1 MEFVQLK
8 GTRDGFKIVVSA
20 IAKGE
25 DILPELKEKLEGAK
39 ELFAAK
45 PELTAAIEGI
55 TLTFAEKVNIQKCIH
70 DVFGENVL
78 ILSEQQKK
86 AAPTV
91 PETIFHTGT
100 VRSGMNL
107 KSEGHLVVKGDV
119 NPGAEISAAGNIVVL
134 GALKGI
140 VHAGTGGNR
149 DAYVA
154 ALQLSPTQIRIA
166 DIITRAPDDAVDAI
180 VPEYAY
186 IKDDRIYIDDI
197 VKK

>member
-8 GTRDGFKIVVSA
+8 GTREGFKIVVSA

-25 DILPELKEKLEGAK
+25 DIFPELKEKLENAK
-39 ELFAAK
+39 ELFSVK
-45 PELTAAIEGI
+45 PELNVIIEGI
-55 TLTFAEKVNIQKCIH
+55 TLTFEEKIKIQKSIH
-70 DVFGENVL
+70 EVFGENVL
-78 ILSEQQKK
+78 IVTEQQKK
-86 AAPTV
+86 TV
-91 PETIFHTGT
+91 ISPETIFHTGT

-107 KSEGHLVVKGDV
+107 KSAGHLVVKGDV

-140 VHAGTGGNR
+140 VHAGTDGNR
-149 DAYVA
+149 EAYVA
-154 ALQLSPTQIRIA
+154 ALQLAPTQIRIA
-166 DIITRAPDDAVDAI
+166 DIITRAPDDAVTAS

>member
-39 ELFAAK
+39 ELFSAK

-55 TLTFAEKVNIQKCIH
+55 TLTFDEKINIQKCIREI
-70 DVFGENVL
+70 FGENVL
-78 ILSEQQKK
+78 FVSEQQKK
-86 AAPTV
+86 SAIT

-107 KSEGHLVVKGDV
+107 KSEGHLVIKGDV

-140 VHAGTGGNR
+140 VHAGTGGDR

-166 DIITRAPDDAVDAI
+166 DIITRAPDDAVEAI

>member
-1 MEFVQLK
+1 MELVQLK
-8 GTRDGFKIVVSA
+8 GTREGFKIVVSA

-39 ELFAAK
+39 ELFSAK
-45 PELTAAIEGI
+45 PELNVIIEGI
-55 TLTFAEKVNIQKCIH
+55 TLTFKEKVDIQKCIH

-78 ILSEQQKK
+78 IISEQQKK
-86 AAPTV
+86 TV
-91 PETIFHTGT
+91 IAPETIFYTGT

-119 NPGAEISAAGNIVVL
+119 NPGAEISASGNIVVL

-140 VHAGTGGNR
+140 VHAGTGGDR
-149 DAYVA
+149 SAYVA

-166 DIITRAPDDAVDAI
+166 DIITRAPDDAVETTA
-180 VPEYAY
+180 PEYAY

>member
-55 TLTFAEKVNIQKCIH
+55 TLTFDEKINIQKCIREI
-70 DVFGENVL
+70 FGENVL
-78 ILSEQQKK
+78 FVSEQQKK
-86 AAPTV
+86 SAIT

-107 KSEGHLVVKGDV
+107 KSEGHLVIKGDV

-140 VHAGTGGNR
+140 VHAGTGGDR

-166 DIITRAPDDAVDAI
+166 DIITRAPDDAVEAI

>member
-25 DILPELKEKLEGAK
+25 DILSELKEKLEGAK
-39 ELFAAK
+39 ELFSSK
-45 PELTAAIEGI
+45 PELNVAIEGI
-55 TLTFAEKVNIQKCIH
+55 TLTFDEKISIQKAIH
-70 DVFGENVL
+70 EVFGENVL
-78 ILSEQQKK
+78 IVSEQQQKK
-86 AAPTV
+86 TV
-91 PETIFHTGT
+91 IAPETIFHTGT

-107 KSEGHLVVKGDV
+107 KSESHLVVKGDV

-140 VHAGTGGNR
+140 VHAGTSGDR
-149 DAYVA
+149 SAYVA
-154 ALQLSPTQIRIA
+154 ALQLQPTQIRIA
-166 DIITRAPDDAVDAI
+166 DIITRAPDDAI
-180 VPEYAY
+180 ETTVPEYAY